1 MAISM
6 VIVWALFLQPFNSIA
21 QISIDVEGGVIST
34 GYNDV
39 RIPGD
44 VGTFISFS
52 DELSGSTSFFSR
64 VRVGYRF
71 GSRSQVLALYAPLRL
86 SYKGSVNRDIIFQGE
101 TFAAGSQ
108 LDATY
113 KFNSY
118 RATYRYHLVSK
129 EKFDFGIGLTLKV
142 RDAKIGIA
150 GNFGTSAEK
159 TDLGIVP
166 LINFT
171 LHWKPNESIGLL
183 LDGDALAAPQ
193 GRAEDMLLAATY
205 KATKNLTFKAG
216 YRILEGGADNATV
229 YTFSLF
235 HFGVAGVI
243 INLE

>member
-6 VIVWALFLQPFNSIA
+6 VMVWALFLQPFNSIA
-21 QISIDVEGGVIST
+21 QISIDVEAGVVYT

-39 RIPGD
+39 RIPGL
-44 VGTFISFS
+44 GGSFISFS
-52 DELSGSTSFFSR
+52 DELSWEPSLVSR

-71 GSRSQVLALYAPLRL
+71 GNRSEVLVLYAPLNL
-86 SYKGSVNRDIIFQGE
+86 SYKGTVNRDILFQGE
-101 TFAAGSQ
+101 TFTAGSQ
-108 LDATY
+108 LNATY

-118 RATYRYHLVSK
+118 RATYRYHLVNN
-129 EKFDFGIGLTLKV
+129 EKLDFGIGLTIKV
-142 RDAKIGIA
+142 RDAKIGID

-159 TDLGIVP
+159 TDLGPVP

-171 LHWKPNESIGLL
+171 LNWRPTDRFGLL
-183 LDGDALAAPQ
+183 LDGDALAVPQ
-193 GRAEDMLLAATY
+193 GRAEDVLLAATY
-205 KATKNLTFKAG
+205 RATKNLTFKAG

-235 HFGVAGVI
+235 HYGVAGVI